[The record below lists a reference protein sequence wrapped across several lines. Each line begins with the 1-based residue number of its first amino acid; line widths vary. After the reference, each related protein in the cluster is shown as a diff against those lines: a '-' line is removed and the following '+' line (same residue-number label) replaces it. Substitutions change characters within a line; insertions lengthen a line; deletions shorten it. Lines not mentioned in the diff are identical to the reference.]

1 MNGKLNIIP
10 DHLDLSPPTLGYLD
24 LRPPWLL
31 APGPAYSCPKL
42 LPPKCSHP
50 ELRPPQPPPCSLLEL
65 WTPWPPPSS
74 RPELRPPRPT
84 TRNRLEI

>member
-31 APGPAYSCPKL
+31 ALGPAHSCPKL
-42 LPPKCSHP
+42 
-50 ELRPPQPPPCSLLEL
+50 
-65 WTPWPPPSS
+65 
-74 RPELRPPRPT
+74 
-84 TRNRLEI
+84 